1 MASRNTKTIPR
12 PTDPG
17 AGPALV
23 SRLGA
28 EALGT
33 FILVFGGVGTALFAA
48 SFPDPANAVGVG
60 FLGVSLAFGLTV
72 VAGAYA
78 FGHVSGGHFNPAVT
92 IGLAVAGRF
101 PAKDIAAY
109 IGAQLVGGAAGSSV
123 LAVIAAGG
131 SDGFFTAAR
140 AAGFASNGFGDH
152 SPGGFG
158 LGSALMTEFVLT
170 AVFVL
175 VILGVTDRRAQAG
188 FAALAIGFSLTLIH
202 LISIP
207 VTNTSVNPARS
218 IATALY
224 ADNWA
229 LGQLWVF
236 IVAPIA
242 GAIAA
247 AALYRVVF
255 AAKTP

>member
-1 MASRNTKTIPR
+1 MHPQQTSSARRHVKDVFRNFLDLADAGTGDLRPQPAVLPERQARNRVTNTGAAARRSWGEPPPTQTTSKSERLSMASRNTKTIPR

-78 FGHVSGGHFNPAVT
+78 FGHASGGHFNPAVT

-101 PAKDIAAY
+101 PAKDMRPTL
-109 IGAQLVGGAAGSSV
+109 GRSLW
-123 LAVIAAGG
+123 
-131 SDGFFTAAR
+131 AAR
-140 AAGFASNGFGDH
+140 QAPACWPSSLPAAPTASSLPPGQPDSPPMVSATTPPGLWPWFGTDDRIR
-152 SPGGFG
+152 P
-158 LGSALMTEFVLT
+158 
-170 AVFVL
+170 
-175 VILGVTDRRAQAG
+175 DRRLRPG
-188 FAALAIGFSLTLIH
+188 H
-202 LISIP
+202 P
-207 VTNTSVNPARS
+207 WRH
-218 IATALY
+218 
-224 ADNWA
+224 
-229 LGQLWVF
+229 
-236 IVAPIA
+236 
-242 GAIAA
+242 
-247 AALYRVVF
+247 
-255 AAKTP
+255 